1 MKLLKGCCLVFFIS
15 ICIFGPLV
23 LFSALNP
30 SAELNPIV
38 SGDVEINL
46 INVDTNLNVGLY
58 ASS

>member
-38 SGDVEINL
+38 SGDV
-46 INVDTNLNVGLY
+46 
-58 ASS
+58 